1 VTVLFYLL
9 PAVLL
14 LGALLLGHFPGERL
28 RLRLAGVRARAAR
41 LVVAVP
47 PPRHLLFARNRLP
60 RGGALLGA
68 ALAGRA
74 PPSAPWHAA
83 PAASVDDNAKRP
95 RRDPRRGSTK
105 GFR

>member
-74 PPSAPWHAA
+74 PPSAPGT
-83 PAASVDDNAKRP
+83 PLPRRLSTTTRSRP

>member
-1 VTVLFYLL
+1 MTVLFYLL
-9 PAVLL
+9 PALLL
-14 LGALLLGHFPGERL
+14 LGALLLGHYPGEQL

-41 LVVAVP
+41 LAAAVP
-47 PPRHLLFARNRLP
+47 SPRHLLLARSRLP

-74 PPSAPWHAA
+74 PPSSPWRAA
-83 PAASVDDNAKRP
+83 PAASTTTTRSRP
-95 RRDPRRGSTK
+95 RRDLRRGSTK